1 MALSCGLESRGR
13 LLNILSRE
21 YNILGNLQP
30 RNEIKKQT
38 NRLIMKEKE
47 FKLIIDRE
55 RHEKDAQTYLSK
67 HTELLIDFINYGSS
81 LIPRVYDSSNKKLE
95 DIVVIAVLLKQVVA
109 MIDAVEVLI
118 SKGAVSTS
126 HLQARAAFEAS
137 LYIDWILQGDSEKK
151 AKYYY
156 VANLRNQRLWALR
169 FKTGTPEEQIF
180 SKAFEDIEKYIQ
192 HDDRGDLEK
201 LADSEINKIDS
212 LLSMPGW
219 VEISN
224 EFERV
229 KNKKTGMERDWY
241 KLFGV
246 TSIRELAKR
255 VGRLGEYDLFYTRC
269 SEVMHGASY
278 KNHIQFRKGTIAFE
292 PVRQLRDVHLVLRFI
307 LLTAISTYIS
317 IIRHYRY
324 GELSHFRRKYLQDW
338 RRLFLNLPSVSYNI
352 EVDNLL

>member
-1 MALSCGLESRGR
+1 
-13 LLNILSRE
+13 
-21 YNILGNLQP
+21 
-30 RNEIKKQT
+30 
-38 NRLIMKEKE
+38 MKEKE

-169 FKTGTPEEQIF
+169 FKTGTPEEKIF
-180 SKAFEDIEKYIQ
+180 SKAFEDLEKYIQ
-192 HDDRGDLEK
+192 HDDRGDL
-201 LADSEINKIDS
+201 
-212 LLSMPGW
+212 
-219 VEISN
+219 
-224 EFERV
+224 
-229 KNKKTGMERDWY
+229 
-241 KLFGV
+241 V
-246 TSIRELAKR
+246 T
-255 VGRLGEYDLFYTRC
+255 
-269 SEVMHGASY
+269 EVMHGASY